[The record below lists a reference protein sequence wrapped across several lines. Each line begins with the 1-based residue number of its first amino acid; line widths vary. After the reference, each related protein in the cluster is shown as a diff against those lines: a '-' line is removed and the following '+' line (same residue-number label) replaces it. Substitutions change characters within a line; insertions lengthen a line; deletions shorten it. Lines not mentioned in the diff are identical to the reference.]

1 MMQLSGLRPLVA
13 ALGFL
18 LLVSLV
24 ISALLRTVGRYVD
37 LVVPFGQVI
46 LQGVNLVHPAGTGDS
61 VCIVEASRICHSR
74 PEISGPAFLARVGH
88 RQSMTTDRQ
97 SKGRRSDAGTQGF
110 TDSIVV

>member
-1 MMQLSGLRPLVA
+1 MQPCHFTPDFRACRPN
-13 ALGFL
+13 
-18 LLVSLV
+18 SLWCAKGG
-24 ISALLRTVGRYVD
+24 IFRGIMTSEKFEPPPVG
-37 LVVPFGQVI
+37 VP
-46 LQGVNLVHPAGTGDS
+46 NPLVHPAGTGGS

>member
-1 MMQLSGLRPLVA
+1 MTAFGAATARRMEALEASGSTTRA
-13 ALGFL
+13 T
-18 LLVSLV
+18 
-24 ISALLRTVGRYVD
+24 SAKSDEDPEFSG
-37 LVVPFGQVI
+37 
-46 LQGVNLVHPAGTGDS
+46 LVHPAGTGDS